1 MDASF
6 FVFNKD
12 MVTLSFRCFPYK
24 VNMKK
29 KQGFTFARNF
39 PNIVKDKK
47 KNRGIAMKFIYTR
60 IKDEIRIDKIEDP
73 EAVIYVPEEFEDC
86 PVTELGSYVL
96 AHSAVE
102 EIHLP
107 PYVRKIGAYGFYE
120 CEQLKRI
127 YCYSR
132 VLDLG
137 AGLFAGVP
145 AVEYL
150 DITEFPGERSCLKEM
165 LAELRQTLRVQ
176 LHQMPAAA
184 SEAAEE
190 KKKPVSGQAVGEMD
204 ARLIFPEYYEDSVE
218 NTPARIVSIET
229 HGCGHRYRYCFA
241 GRVFQYRGYDEL
253 FPHVQVQEQEELVTE
268 LALGRLIYPREL
280 AEKFREHYLD
290 YVREHWK
297 TAGKLLIQADRLQR
311 NRVSN
316 LEPGKLPWLVDEV
329 LDAARQDAAAGD
341 RQNMAGADEAEA
353 VKTPGETM
361 NAVQASVNLADQ
373 LGELTSL
380 AQEVGD
386 TEMVSWLMERR
397 HRLRKAGSVPAAGM
411 AHAVAT
417 ALTADAIRDTEEVQP
432 ASGNPEIFGEPQ
444 RPKRKRRFEL

>member
-1 MDASF
+1 
-6 FVFNKD
+6 
-12 MVTLSFRCFPYK
+12 
-24 VNMKK
+24 
-29 KQGFTFARNF
+29 
-39 PNIVKDKK
+39 
-47 KNRGIAMKFIYTR
+47 MKFIYTR
-60 IKDEIRIDKIEDP
+60 IKDEIRIDQIEDP
-73 EAVIYVPEEFEDC
+73 EAVIYVPEQFEDC

-107 PYVRKIGAYGFYE
+107 PYVRKIGAYAFYE

-132 VLDLG
+132 ALDLG

-145 AVEYL
+145 AAEYL

-176 LHQMPAAA
+176 LHQMEDAVTGKDTVPAHGNT
-184 SEAAEE
+184 SE
-190 KKKPVSGQAVGEMD
+190 KTPVPRDTVDETE

-253 FPHVQVQEQEELVTE
+253 FPHVQVQEKEELVTE
-268 LALGRLIYPREL
+268 LALGRLMYPREL
-280 AEKFREHYLD
+280 SEKFREHYLD
-290 YVREHWK
+290 YVMEHWK
-297 TAGKLLIQADRLQR
+297 TAGKLLIQADRMQR
-311 NRVSN
+311 GRVSN

-329 LDAARQDAAAGD
+329 LDAAKQDVAAGD
-341 RQNMAGADEAEA
+341 TQSMSGADEAAKEPE
-353 VKTPGETM
+353 KTM
-361 NAVQASVNLADQ
+361 NAEQASAKLADQ

-380 AQEVGD
+380 AQEAGD

-397 HRLRKAGSVPAAGM
+397 HRLRKAGSVPAAEM
-411 AHAVAT
+411 AHSVSA
-417 ALTADAIRDTEEVQP
+417 ALAADAIQATGEIQP
-432 ASGNPEIFGEPQ
+432 AAGNLEISGNAQ

>member
-1 MDASF
+1 
-6 FVFNKD
+6 
-12 MVTLSFRCFPYK
+12 
-24 VNMKK
+24 
-29 KQGFTFARNF
+29 
-39 PNIVKDKK
+39 
-47 KNRGIAMKFIYTR
+47 MKFIYTR
-60 IKDEIRIDKIEDP
+60 IKDEIRIDQIEDP
-73 EAVIYVPEEFEDC
+73 EAVIYVPEQFEDC

-176 LHQMPAAA
+176 LHQM
-184 SEAAEE
+184 ETE
-190 KKKPVSGQAVGEMD
+190 

-253 FPHVQVQEQEELVTE
+253 FPHVQVQEKEELVTE
-268 LALGRLIYPREL
+268 LALGRLMYPREL
-280 AEKFREHYLD
+280 SEKFREHYLE

-297 TAGKLLIQADRLQR
+297 TAGKLLIQADRMQR
-311 NRVSN
+311 DRVSN
-316 LEPGKLPWLVDEV
+316 LEPGKLPWLVDQV
-329 LDAARQDAAAGD
+329 LDADQ
-341 RQNMAGADEAEA
+341 
-353 VKTPGETM
+353 T
-361 NAVQASVNLADQ
+361 SVNLVDQ
-373 LGELTSL
+373 IGELTGF
-380 AQEVGD
+380 AQEAGD

-397 HRLRKAGSVPAAGM
+397 HRLRTAGAAQDIVG
-411 AHAVAT
+411 AQT
-417 ALTADAIRDTEEVQP
+417 AASSPADAVQTIDGKTETP
-432 ASGNPEIFGEPQ
+432 AEPQ

>member
-1 MDASF
+1 
-6 FVFNKD
+6 
-12 MVTLSFRCFPYK
+12 
-24 VNMKK
+24 
-29 KQGFTFARNF
+29 
-39 PNIVKDKK
+39 
-47 KNRGIAMKFIYTR
+47 MKFIYTR
-60 IKDEIRIDKIEDP
+60 IKDEIRIDQIEDP
-73 EAVIYVPEEFEDC
+73 EAVIYVPEQFEDC

-137 AGLFAGVP
+137 AGLFAGVQ
-145 AVEYL
+145 AAEYL

-176 LHQMPAAA
+176 LHQMGDAGTG
-184 SEAAEE
+184 EAE
-190 KKKPVSGQAVGEMD
+190 

-253 FPHVQVQEQEELVTE
+253 FPHVQVQEKEELVTE
-268 LALGRLIYPREL
+268 LALGRLMYPREL
-280 AEKFREHYLD
+280 SEKFREHYLD

-297 TAGKLLIQADRLQR
+297 TAGKLLIQADRMQR
-311 NRVSN
+311 GCVSN

-329 LDAARQDAAAGD
+329 LNAAAGD
-341 RQNMAGADEAEA
+341 RQNMSGADETAKE
-353 VKTPGETM
+353 PGERV
-361 NAVQASVNLADQ
+361 NAAQTSADLADQ

-380 AQEVGD
+380 AQEAGD

-397 HRLRKAGSVPAAGM
+397 HQISSP
-411 AHAVAT
+411 
-417 ALTADAIRDTEEVQP
+417 
-432 ASGNPEIFGEPQ
+432 GEPQ

>member
-1 MDASF
+1 M
-6 FVFNKD
+6 N
-12 MVTLSFRCFPYK
+12 
-24 VNMKK
+24 
-29 KQGFTFARNF
+29 
-39 PNIVKDKK
+39 
-47 KNRGIAMKFIYTR
+47 FIYTR

-73 EAVIYVPEEFEDC
+73 EAVVYVPEEFEDC

-176 LHQMPAAA
+176 LHQMQTA
-184 SEAAEE
+184 
-190 KKKPVSGQAVGEMD
+190 VSGNGAAVSGNGTEAVLVPGHTAD
-204 ARLIFPEYYEDSVE
+204 ENEARLIFPEYYEDSVE

-229 HGCGHRYRYCFA
+229 HGCGHRYRYCFT

-253 FPHVQVQEQEELVTE
+253 FPHVQVQEKEELVTE

-280 AEKFREHYLD
+280 SEKFREHYLD

-297 TAGKLLIQADRLQR
+297 TAGMLLIQADRMR
-311 NRVSN
+311 RGRVSN

-329 LDAARQDAAAGD
+329 LDGARQDVAAGD
-341 RQNMAGADEAEA
+341 RQNMSGADEAAREPEKP
-353 VKTPGETM
+353 V
-361 NAVQASVNLADQ
+361 NAAQTSANLVDQ
-373 LGELTSL
+373 LSALTNL
-380 AQEVGD
+380 AQEAGD

-397 HRLRKAGSVPAAGM
+397 HRLRAVNSARSEAAALPADTVQSTDGNQP
-411 AHAVAT
+411 
-417 ALTADAIRDTEEVQP
+417 TADRLET
-432 ASGNPEIFGEPQ
+432 SGESQ

>member
-1 MDASF
+1 
-6 FVFNKD
+6 
-12 MVTLSFRCFPYK
+12 
-24 VNMKK
+24 
-29 KQGFTFARNF
+29 
-39 PNIVKDKK
+39 
-47 KNRGIAMKFIYTR
+47 MKFIYTR

-73 EAVIYVPEEFEDC
+73 EAVIYVPEQFEDC

-184 SEAAEE
+184 SEAAE
-190 KKKPVSGQAVGEMD
+190 

-218 NTPARIVSIET
+218 NTPA
-229 HGCGHRYRYCFA
+229 A
-241 GRVFQYRGYDEL
+241 L
-253 FPHVQVQEQEELVTE
+253 F
-268 LALGRLIYPREL
+268 
-280 AEKFREHYLD
+280 
-290 YVREHWK
+290 
-297 TAGKLLIQADRLQR
+297 LLR
-311 NRVSN
+311 
-316 LEPGKLPWLVDEV
+316 PT
-329 LDAARQDAAAGD
+329 AAGIVTATVL
-341 RQNMAGADEAEA
+341 RGGCSS
-353 VKTPGETM
+353 TGGTM
-361 NAVQASVNLADQ
+361 SFFRMCRFR
-373 LGELTSL
+373 S
-380 AQEVGD
+380 
-386 TEMVSWLMERR
+386 
-397 HRLRKAGSVPAAGM
+397 RK
-411 AHAVAT
+411 
-417 ALTADAIRDTEEVQP
+417 
-432 ASGNPEIFGEPQ
+432 NW
-444 RPKRKRRFEL
+444 

>member
-1 MDASF
+1 
-6 FVFNKD
+6 
-12 MVTLSFRCFPYK
+12 
-24 VNMKK
+24 
-29 KQGFTFARNF
+29 
-39 PNIVKDKK
+39 
-47 KNRGIAMKFIYTR
+47 MKFIYTR

-73 EAVIYVPEEFEDC
+73 EAVIYVPEQFEDC
-86 PVTELGSYVL
+86 PVTELGAYVL

-145 AVEYL
+145 AAEYL

-176 LHQMPAAA
+176 LHQMEAVVPEEAGAF
-184 SEAAEE
+184 SGNAAEE
-190 KKKPVSGQAVGEMD
+190 KKMPVSGHTVDEME

-253 FPHVQVQEQEELVTE
+253 FPHVQVQEKEELVME
-268 LALGRLIYPREL
+268 LALGRLMYPREL
-280 AEKFREHYLD
+280 SEKFREHYLD

-297 TAGKLLIQADRLQR
+297 TAGKLLIQADWMQK

-329 LDAARQDAAAGD
+329 MDAAKQDVAAGD
-341 RQNMAGADEAEA
+341 RQSMSGADEAMKEPG
-353 VKTPGETM
+353 KTV
-361 NAVQASVNLADQ
+361 NVDQASVNLADQ

-380 AQEVGD
+380 AQEAGD

-397 HRLRKAGSVPAAGM
+397 HRLRTAAAVPP
-411 AHAVAT
+411 
-417 ALTADAIRDTEEVQP
+417 ADAVQSADGSQF
-432 ASGNPEIFGEPQ
+432 ASGNPEIPGEPQ

>member
-1 MDASF
+1 M
-6 FVFNKD
+6 N
-12 MVTLSFRCFPYK
+12 
-24 VNMKK
+24 
-29 KQGFTFARNF
+29 
-39 PNIVKDKK
+39 
-47 KNRGIAMKFIYTR
+47 FIYTR
-60 IKDEIRIDKIEDP
+60 IKDEIRIDKIENP
-73 EAVIYVPEEFEDC
+73 EAVIYVPEQFEDC
-86 PVTELGSYVL
+86 PVTELGAYVL

-176 LHQMPAAA
+176 LHQMQAAA
-184 SEAAEE
+184 SEETAVVLGNAAERT
-190 KKKPVSGQAVGEMD
+190 AVPGSQDTADENE

-253 FPHVQVQEQEELVTE
+253 FPHVQVQEKEELVTE
-268 LALGRLIYPREL
+268 LALGRLLYPREL
-280 AEKFREHYLD
+280 SEKFRERALENSGKAAD
-290 YVREHWK
+290 SGGSDAEK
-297 TAGKLLIQADRLQR
+297 PCEQSGAG
-311 NRVSN
+311 
-316 LEPGKLPWLVDEV
+316 
-329 LDAARQDAAAGD
+329 
-341 RQNMAGADEAEA
+341 
-353 VKTPGETM
+353 
-361 NAVQASVNLADQ
+361 
-373 LGELTSL
+373 
-380 AQEVGD
+380 
-386 TEMVSWLMERR
+386 
-397 HRLRKAGSVPAAGM
+397 
-411 AHAVAT
+411 
-417 ALTADAIRDTEEVQP
+417 
-432 ASGNPEIFGEPQ
+432 
-444 RPKRKRRFEL
+444 

>member
-1 MDASF
+1 
-6 FVFNKD
+6 
-12 MVTLSFRCFPYK
+12 
-24 VNMKK
+24 
-29 KQGFTFARNF
+29 
-39 PNIVKDKK
+39 
-47 KNRGIAMKFIYTR
+47 MKFIYTR
-60 IKDEIRIDKIEDP
+60 IKDEIRIDKIENP
-73 EAVIYVPEEFEDC
+73 EAVIYVPEQFEDC
-86 PVTELGSYVL
+86 PVTELGPYVL

-176 LHQMPAAA
+176 LHQMEDAGTG
-184 SEAAEE
+184 EAE
-190 KKKPVSGQAVGEMD
+190 

-253 FPHVQVQEQEELVTE
+253 FPHVQVQEKEKLVTE
-268 LALGRLIYPREL
+268 LALGRLLYPREL
-280 AEKFREHYLD
+280 SEKFREHYLT

-297 TAGKLLIQADRLQR
+297 TAGKLLIQADRMQR

-329 LDAARQDAAAGD
+329 LDEVKQDTETRQSISGI
-341 RQNMAGADEAEA
+341 GEETETAEP
-353 VKTPGETM
+353 V
-361 NAVQASVNLADQ
+361 NANQTRVDLMDQ
-373 LGELTSL
+373 LGILTSF
-380 AQEVGD
+380 AQEAGD

-397 HRLRKAGSVPAAGM
+397 HRLRTAGAVQDIGGVQTAAVPS
-411 AHAVAT
+411 
-417 ALTADAIRDTEEVQP
+417 ADAVQGTDESQF
-432 ASGNPEIFGEPQ
+432 ASGNPEISGEPQ

>member
-1 MDASF
+1 
-6 FVFNKD
+6 
-12 MVTLSFRCFPYK
+12 
-24 VNMKK
+24 
-29 KQGFTFARNF
+29 
-39 PNIVKDKK
+39 
-47 KNRGIAMKFIYTR
+47 MKFIYTR

-73 EAVIYVPEEFEDC
+73 EAVIYVPEQFEEC

-96 AHSAVE
+96 AHSTVE

-184 SEAAEE
+184 SETAE
-190 KKKPVSGQAVGEMD
+190 

-268 LALGRLIYPREL
+268 LALGRLMYPQEL
-280 AEKFREHYLD
+280 SEKFREHYLD
-290 YVREHWK
+290 YVREHWE

-341 RQNMAGADEAEA
+341 GQNMSGADES
-353 VKTPGETM
+353 VKELGEPE
-361 NAVQASVNLADQ
+361 NRNQISANLADQ
-373 LGELTSL
+373 LGGLINL
-380 AQEVGD
+380 AQEEGD

-397 HRLRKAGSVPAAGM
+397 HRLQTAEAEPVAEAAQ
-411 AHAVAT
+411 AT
-417 ALTADAIRDTEEVQP
+417 GEIQP
-432 ASGNPEIFGEPQ
+432 AVGSTEASGEPQ

>member
-1 MDASF
+1 
-6 FVFNKD
+6 
-12 MVTLSFRCFPYK
+12 
-24 VNMKK
+24 
-29 KQGFTFARNF
+29 
-39 PNIVKDKK
+39 
-47 KNRGIAMKFIYTR
+47 MKFIYTR

-73 EAVIYVPEEFEDC
+73 EAVIYVPEQFEEC

-96 AHSAVE
+96 AHSTVE

-184 SEAAEE
+184 SETAE
-190 KKKPVSGQAVGEMD
+190 

-268 LALGRLIYPREL
+268 LALGRLMYPREL
-280 AEKFREHYLD
+280 
-290 YVREHWK
+290 
-297 TAGKLLIQADRLQR
+297 
-311 NRVSN
+311 S
-316 LEPGKLPWLVDEV
+316 
-329 LDAARQDAAAGD
+329 
-341 RQNMAGADEAEA
+341 
-353 VKTPGETM
+353 
-361 NAVQASVNLADQ
+361 
-373 LGELTSL
+373 
-380 AQEVGD
+380 
-386 TEMVSWLMERR
+386 
-397 HRLRKAGSVPAAGM
+397 
-411 AHAVAT
+411 
-417 ALTADAIRDTEEVQP
+417 
-432 ASGNPEIFGEPQ
+432 
-444 RPKRKRRFEL
+444 

>member
-1 MDASF
+1 
-6 FVFNKD
+6 
-12 MVTLSFRCFPYK
+12 
-24 VNMKK
+24 
-29 KQGFTFARNF
+29 
-39 PNIVKDKK
+39 
-47 KNRGIAMKFIYTR
+47 MKFIYTR
-60 IKDEIRIDKIEDP
+60 IKDEIRIDQIEDP
-73 EAVIYVPEEFEDC
+73 EAVIYVPEQFEDC

-176 LHQMPAAA
+176 LHQMEDAVPATGN
-184 SEAAEE
+184 AAEE
-190 KKKPVSGQAVGEMD
+190 NEMPVPGHAVNKMD

-253 FPHVQVQEQEELVTE
+253 FPHVQVQEKEELVTE
-268 LALGRLIYPREL
+268 LALGRLMYPREL
-280 AEKFREHYLD
+280 SEKFREHYLD

-297 TAGKLLIQADRLQR
+297 TAGKLLIQADRMQR

-329 LDAARQDAAAGD
+329 MDVAAGD
-341 RQNMAGADEAEA
+341 RQDMSGADETAKEPREC
-353 VKTPGETM
+353 V
-361 NAVQASVNLADQ
+361 NAAQTSANLADQ

-380 AQEVGD
+380 AQEAGD

-397 HRLRKAGSVPAAGM
+397 HQISLP
-411 AHAVAT
+411 
-417 ALTADAIRDTEEVQP
+417 
-432 ASGNPEIFGEPQ
+432 GEPQ

>member
-1 MDASF
+1 MDILFSC
-6 FVFNKD
+6 VQ
-12 MVTLSFRCFPYK
+12 
-24 VNMKK
+24 VNVKK
-29 KQGFTFARNF
+29 KQGFTFSRNF

-60 IKDEIRIDKIEDP
+60 IKDEIRIDRIEDP
-73 EAVIYVPEEFEDC
+73 EAVIYVPEQFEEC

-96 AHSAVE
+96 AHSTVE

-184 SEAAEE
+184 SEAAE
-190 KKKPVSGQAVGEMD
+190 

-229 HGCGHRYRYCFA
+229 HGCWHRYRYCFA

-268 LALGRLIYPREL
+268 LALGRLMYPREL
-280 AEKFREHYLD
+280 SEKFREHYLN

-329 LDAARQDAAAGD
+329 LDAALDAARQDAAAGD
-341 RQNMAGADEAEA
+341 GQNMAGAAEAEA
-353 VKTPGETM
+353 VKAPGETM
-361 NAVQASVNLADQ
+361 NVVQASVNLADQ

-380 AQEVGD
+380 AQEAGD

-411 AHAVAT
+411 AHSVSA
-417 ALTADAIRDTEEVQP
+417 ALAADAIQATGEIQP
-432 ASGNPEIFGEPQ
+432 AAGNPEISGNAQ

>member
-1 MDASF
+1 
-6 FVFNKD
+6 
-12 MVTLSFRCFPYK
+12 
-24 VNMKK
+24 
-29 KQGFTFARNF
+29 
-39 PNIVKDKK
+39 
-47 KNRGIAMKFIYTR
+47 MKFIYTR

-73 EAVIYVPEEFEDC
+73 EAVIYVPEQFEDC
-86 PVTELGSYVL
+86 PVTELGAYVL

-145 AVEYL
+145 AAEYL

-176 LHQMPAAA
+176 LHQMKDAESRKAAVV
-184 SEAAEE
+184 SESGTEV
-190 KKKPVSGQAVGEMD
+190 PVSGHTVDEME

-253 FPHVQVQEQEELVTE
+253 FPHVQVQEKEELVTE
-268 LALGRLIYPREL
+268 LALGRLMYPREL
-280 AEKFREHYLD
+280 SEKFREHYLD

-297 TAGKLLIQADRLQR
+297 TAGKLLIQADRMQR
-311 NRVSN
+311 GRVSN
-316 LEPGKLPWLVDEV
+316 LEPGKLPWLVDEI
-329 LDAARQDAAAGD
+329 LDQTSA
-341 RQNMAGADEAEA
+341 
-353 VKTPGETM
+353 
-361 NAVQASVNLADQ
+361 NLADQ

-380 AQEVGD
+380 AQEAGD

-397 HRLRKAGSVPAAGM
+397 HRLRTAA
-411 AHAVAT
+411 AASS
-417 ALTADAIRDTEEVQP
+417 ADAVQSADGGRF
-432 ASGNPEIFGEPQ
+432 ASGNPEILGEPQ

>member
-1 MDASF
+1 MIRKRISEVDILFSC
-6 FVFNKD
+6 VQ
-12 MVTLSFRCFPYK
+12 
-24 VNMKK
+24 VNAKK
-29 KQGFTFARNF
+29 KQGFTFSRNF

-73 EAVIYVPEEFEDC
+73 EAVIYVPEQFEDC

-176 LHQMPAAA
+176 LHQMPAAV
-184 SEAAEE
+184 SEAAE
-190 KKKPVSGQAVGEMD
+190 

-268 LALGRLIYPREL
+268 LALGRLMYPREL
-280 AEKFREHYLD
+280 SEKFREHYLN

-341 RQNMAGADEAEA
+341 GQNMSGADEA
-353 VKTPGETM
+353 VKEPVT
-361 NAVQASVNLADQ
+361 ADQASTNLADQ

-380 AQEVGD
+380 AQETGD

-397 HRLRKAGSVPAAGM
+397 HHLRTAGSVQIAGM

-417 ALTADAIRDTEEVQP
+417 ALTADAIRATGEVQP
-432 ASGNPEIFGEPQ
+432 ASDNPEIFGEPQ

>member
-1 MDASF
+1 MII
-6 FVFNKD
+6 
-12 MVTLSFRCFPYK
+12 K
-24 VNMKK
+24 VNAKK

-73 EAVIYVPEEFEDC
+73 EAVIYVPEQFEDC

-184 SEAAEE
+184 SEAAE
-190 KKKPVSGQAVGEMD
+190 
-204 ARLIFPEYYEDSVE
+204 ARLIFR
-218 NTPARIVSIET
+218 NTTRILWRT
-229 HGCGHRYRYCFA
+229 H
-241 GRVFQYRGYDEL
+241 Q
-253 FPHVQVQEQEELVTE
+253 
-268 LALGRLIYPREL
+268 LAL
-280 AEKFREHYLD
+280 F
-290 YVREHWK
+290 
-297 TAGKLLIQADRLQR
+297 LLR
-311 NRVSN
+311 
-316 LEPGKLPWLVDEV
+316 PT
-329 LDAARQDAAAGD
+329 AAGIVTATVL
-341 RQNMAGADEAEA
+341 QGGCFS
-353 VKTPGETM
+353 TGGTM
-361 NAVQASVNLADQ
+361 SFFRMCR
-373 LGELTSL
+373 SR
-380 AQEVGD
+380 
-386 TEMVSWLMERR
+386 S
-397 HRLRKAGSVPAAGM
+397 RK
-411 AHAVAT
+411 
-417 ALTADAIRDTEEVQP
+417 
-432 ASGNPEIFGEPQ
+432 NW
-444 RPKRKRRFEL
+444 

>member
-1 MDASF
+1 
-6 FVFNKD
+6 
-12 MVTLSFRCFPYK
+12 
-24 VNMKK
+24 
-29 KQGFTFARNF
+29 
-39 PNIVKDKK
+39 
-47 KNRGIAMKFIYTR
+47 MKFIYTR
-60 IKDEIRIDKIEDP
+60 IKDEIRIDQIEDP
-73 EAVIYVPEEFEDC
+73 EAVIYVPEQFEDC

-145 AVEYL
+145 AAEYL
-150 DITEFPGERSCLKEM
+150 DIIEFPGERSCLKEM

-176 LHQMPAAA
+176 LHPMPAAA
-184 SEAAEE
+184 PEEAAVVLEHVAE
-190 KKKPVSGQAVGEMD
+190 KKEAPVSGQAAGEME

-241 GRVFQYRGYDEL
+241 GRVFQYREYDEL
-253 FPHVQVQEQEELVTE
+253 FPHVQVQEKEELVTE
-268 LALGRLIYPREL
+268 LALGRLLYPREL
-280 AEKFREHYLD
+280 SEKFWEHYLE

-297 TAGKLLIQADRLQR
+297 TAGKLLIQADRMQR

-329 LDAARQDAAAGD
+329 LDQ
-341 RQNMAGADEAEA
+341 
-353 VKTPGETM
+353 TST
-361 NAVQASVNLADQ
+361 NLADQ
-373 LGELTSL
+373 LGELTGL
-380 AQEVGD
+380 AQEAGD

-397 HRLRKAGSVPAAGM
+397 YRLRTAGALQNIGGTQTAE
-411 AHAVAT
+411 AV
-417 ALTADAIRDTEEVQP
+417 LPADAVQGTDRSRF
-432 ASGNPEIFGEPQ
+432 ASGNPEIPGESQ

>member
-1 MDASF
+1 
-6 FVFNKD
+6 
-12 MVTLSFRCFPYK
+12 
-24 VNMKK
+24 
-29 KQGFTFARNF
+29 
-39 PNIVKDKK
+39 
-47 KNRGIAMKFIYTR
+47 MKFIYTR
-60 IKDEIRIDKIEDP
+60 IKDEIRIDQIEDP
-73 EAVIYVPEEFEDC
+73 EVVIYVPEQFEDC

-145 AVEYL
+145 AAEYL

-176 LHQMPAAA
+176 LHPMPAAA
-184 SEAAEE
+184 PEEAAVVLEYVAE
-190 KKKPVSGQAVGEMD
+190 KKEAPVFGQAAGEME

-241 GRVFQYRGYDEL
+241 GRVFQYREYDEL
-253 FPHVQVQEQEELVTE
+253 FPHVQVQEKEELVTE
-268 LALGRLIYPREL
+268 LALGRLLYPREL
-280 AEKFREHYLD
+280 SEKFLEHYLE

-297 TAGKLLIQADRLQR
+297 TAGKLLIQADRMQR

-329 LDAARQDAAAGD
+329 LDQ
-341 RQNMAGADEAEA
+341 
-353 VKTPGETM
+353 TST
-361 NAVQASVNLADQ
+361 NLADQ
-373 LGELTSL
+373 LGKLTGL
-380 AQEVGD
+380 AQEAGD

-397 HRLRKAGSVPAAGM
+397 YRLRTAGALQNIGGTQTAE
-411 AHAVAT
+411 AV
-417 ALTADAIRDTEEVQP
+417 LPADAVQGTDRSRF
-432 ASGNPEIFGEPQ
+432 ASGNPEIPGESQ

>member
-1 MDASF
+1 
-6 FVFNKD
+6 
-12 MVTLSFRCFPYK
+12 
-24 VNMKK
+24 
-29 KQGFTFARNF
+29 
-39 PNIVKDKK
+39 
-47 KNRGIAMKFIYTR
+47 MKFIYTR

-73 EAVIYVPEEFEDC
+73 EAVVYVPEEFEDC

-176 LHQMPAAA
+176 LHQMAAVESEEA
-184 SEAAEE
+184 SVALGHVAEKMPFSGNLTEE
-190 KKKPVSGQAVGEMD
+190 KRMPVSGDTVAEME

-253 FPHVQVQEQEELVTE
+253 FPHVQVQEKEELVME
-268 LALGRLIYPREL
+268 LALGRLLYPREL
-280 AEKFREHYLD
+280 SEKFREHYLD

-297 TAGKLLIQADRLQR
+297 TAGMLLIQADQMRR
-311 NRVSN
+311 NQVSN

-329 LDAARQDAAAGD
+329 LDAARQDVAAGD
-341 RQNMAGADEAEA
+341 RQNVSGADETAKEPEKP
-353 VKTPGETM
+353 V
-361 NAVQASVNLADQ
+361 NAAQTSGNLMDQ
-373 LGELTSL
+373 LGELTNL
-380 AQEVGD
+380 AQEAGD

-397 HRLRKAGSVPAAGM
+397 HRISL
-411 AHAVAT
+411 
-417 ALTADAIRDTEEVQP
+417 
-432 ASGNPEIFGEPQ
+432 PEEPQ

>member
-1 MDASF
+1 M
-6 FVFNKD
+6 N
-12 MVTLSFRCFPYK
+12 
-24 VNMKK
+24 
-29 KQGFTFARNF
+29 
-39 PNIVKDKK
+39 
-47 KNRGIAMKFIYTR
+47 FIYTR
-60 IKDEIRIDKIEDP
+60 LKDEIRIDRIEDP
-73 EAVIYVPEEFEDC
+73 EAVIYVPEQFEDC

-176 LHQMPAAA
+176 LHRMEVAAPAEGGASILGNETEAKKMPVSGHAA
-184 SEAAEE
+184 E
-190 KKKPVSGQAVGEMD
+190 KKKTPVSGHAANENE

-253 FPHVQVQEQEELVTE
+253 FPHVQVQEKEELVTE
-268 LALGRLIYPREL
+268 LALGRLLYPREL
-280 AEKFREHYLD
+280 SEKFREHYLE
-290 YVREHWK
+290 YVRTHWK
-297 TAGKLLIQADRLQR
+297 TAGKLVIQADRMQK
-311 NRVSN
+311 NQVSN

-329 LDAARQDAAAGD
+329 LEAAKRDVAAFGD
-341 RQNMAGADEAEA
+341 GQNMSGADETAN
-353 VKTPGETM
+353 KPGETL
-361 NAVQASVNLADQ
+361 NADQAGVNLADQ
-373 LGELTSL
+373 LGELISL
-380 AQEVGD
+380 AQEAGD

-397 HRLRKAGSVPAAGM
+397 HRLWTAGADWVTGAKQQIVTEETMPSM
-411 AHAVAT
+411 
-417 ALTADAIRDTEEVQP
+417 DAIRGEKEIRTAEDSTETSV
-432 ASGNPEIFGEPQ
+432 EPP